1 MAEMNKPLV
10 TNIFTADPSAHVFDG
25 KIYIYPSHD
34 IPHNLKSDEDGGQY
48 RMEDYHVLRMDS
60 PDAPC
65 VDCGEALH
73 VRDVP
78 WAERMMW
85 APDCLCK
92 NGKYYFFFPAK
103 DPEGIFRIGVAVG
116 ERPEGPF
123 VPQEKPIEGSFSIDP
138 CAFLEDDGRA
148 YLYFGGIWGGQLD
161 KYVSGSYDPSAGR
174 QKKNEI
180 AIGPM
185 FAPLSDDLLS
195 FAATPRPL
203 EVLDP
208 ETGKRLIAG
217 DEDRRFFEA
226 SWMHK
231 YNGTYYL
238 SWSTGTTHYIVYA
251 TADNPAGPFTYRGR
265 VLEPVVGWT
274 TQHSIVEYGGAWY
287 LFYHD
292 AEYSGGIDHR
302 RSVKFTRLS
311 YNEDG
316 TIQTVDVR
324 K

>member
-1 MAEMNKPLV
+1 MAELNKPLV

-48 RMEDYHVLRMDS
+48 RMEDYHVLRMES

-78 WAERMMW
+78 WAARMMW

-138 CAFLEDDGRA
+138 CAFLDDDGRA

>member
-138 CAFLEDDGRA
+138 CAFLDDDGRA

>member
-48 RMEDYHVLRMDS
+48 RMEDYHVLRMES

-103 DPEGIFRIGVAVG
+103 DPDGIFRIGVAVG

-138 CAFLEDDGRA
+138 CAFLDDDGRA

-208 ETGKRLIAG
+208 ETGKRLTAG

-251 TADNPAGPFTYRGR
+251 TADSPAGPFTYRGR

>member
-138 CAFLEDDGRA
+138 CAFLDDDGRA

-174 QKKNEI
+174 QKKDEI